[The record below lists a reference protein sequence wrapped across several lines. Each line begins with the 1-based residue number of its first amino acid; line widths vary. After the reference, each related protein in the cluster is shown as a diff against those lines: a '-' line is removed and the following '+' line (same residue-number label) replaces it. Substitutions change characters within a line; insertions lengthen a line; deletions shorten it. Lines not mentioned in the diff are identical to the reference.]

1 MTTYNTGNPLGS
13 SAAKDLYDNAQ
24 NFDHLSNDQTNEE
37 WPDRF
42 GKPRLTWHGMEV
54 QYQEKLASMGW
65 YLMDSFQD
73 GATLTRADQAL
84 HWKLPDGDGEYYRWD
99 GALPKTVPAGSTPS
113 NTGGIGKGAWIGV
126 GDAALRSSLSSVDDG
141 NGDALIA
148 VKQPITGWPG
158 RTQHD
163 KNADYKNAKDAGAVG
178 DGVTDDSAALQ
189 RYISYLESLQ
199 QGLTPPYAPP
209 TLLIPPGE
217 YGISKPLKFTQ
228 SVHIQAK
235 GVRIK
240 ALPSFTPIT
249 VDLHGGGSESFNGM
263 FLFLNGKKNADSS
276 QGQLRFNVTIDD
288 GLVLDC
294 QDIAHPNIY
303 MERFVNSSINCTL
316 QSSVHDALVVGPSS
330 WGFNTENLIVEN
342 FSDSAIRFTA
352 RSASNGSKLNVRVWG
367 NFKTGNAGI
376 LFDSESDCN
385 GVFISGFIEKV
396 NYGIIAGRG
405 TGPVNADGVDFEQ
418 CQLNVVRAAS
428 NMSDGRKVGPI
439 TLSNCFLHSVE
450 GSKIYAEG
458 ATVVVEDSRLL
469 AGTYDFETDPGKTGL
484 ILFDN
489 NQFESGAIGIVSGS
503 NARGR
508 YIHQAGDAIYNY
520 GTNATESFSNIYEMK
535 NFEWSGFPM
544 TQTSGFTFKARAS
557 IADNRNYGGSDWW
570 VSDRAGGVQTVVG
583 VRLNTEGGLRYLG
596 PTLDNIVRS
605 GAPSARW
612 TVVHAVSGT
621 IDTSDIRE
629 KQQQRLLYDA
639 EKKAAAE
646 IKSSIRAYRR
656 NDEVEKEGDNAKWHF
671 GVMAQEVAEILSK
684 NGLNHNDYDFLSYDE
699 WDDIPEVV
707 DKDTGVLLSPSVK
720 AGSRWGVKYSQLLC
734 FIISVS

>member
-1 MTTYNTGNPLGS
+1 MTTQPTQNPVPS
-13 SAAKDLYDNAQ
+13 ESPRDLKFNAGKIDE
-24 NFDHLSNDQTNEE
+24 FATSKGWTYT
-37 WPDRF
+37 DRF
-42 GKPRLTWHGMEV
+42 GSKHYTIEGLRWIAQQAISAFGYITL
-54 QYQEKLASMGW
+54 
-65 YLMDSFQD
+65 DSFED
-73 GATLTRADQAL
+73 GNTLT
-84 HWKLPDGDGEYYRWD
+84 LPNQVLRLEATGEYYRWD
-99 GALPKTVPAGSTPS
+99 GGFPKDVPTDSTPES
-113 NTGGIGKGAWIGV
+113 TGGIGIGRWLSV
-126 GDAALRSSLSSVDDG
+126 GDAVLRSNLASQENDFGDSLIG
-141 NGDALIA
+141 

-163 KNADYKNAKDAGAVG
+163 RNFDYLNARDAGAVS
-178 DGVTDDSAALQ
+178 DGITDCTTALQ
-189 RYISYLESLQ
+189 RYADYLATLQ

-209 TLLIPPGE
+209 AMDIPPGD
-217 YGISKPLKFTQ
+217 YGISSPIWFTQ
-228 SVHIQAK
+228 AVHIRAN
-235 GVRIK
+235 GVRIF
-240 ALPSFTPIT
+240 ALPGFTGVEVP
-249 VDLHGGGSESFNGM
+249 LQGGGTETFNGL
-263 FLFLNGKKNADSS
+263 FLFLNGKKGADSS
-276 QGQLRFNVTIDD
+276 QGILRFNVTIDP

-294 QDIAHPNIY
+294 RDIAYPNIY

-316 QSSVHDALVVGPSS
+316 QSSVHDGLVVGPSS
-330 WGFNTENLIVEN
+330 WGLNTENLIVEN
-342 FSDSAIRFTA
+342 FADAAIRFTA

-385 GVFISGFIEKV
+385 GVFISGFIEKI

-469 AGTYDFETDPGKTGL
+469 AGTYDFETDSGKTGL

-535 NFEWSGFPM
+535 NFEWSEFPM
-544 TQTSGFTFKARAS
+544 TQSSGFSFKARAS

-570 VSDRAGGVQTVVG
+570 VSDRASGVQTVVG
-583 VRLNTEGGLRYLG
+583 VRLNTDGGLRYLG
-596 PTLDNIVRS
+596 PMLDNVVRS

-646 IKSSIRAYRR
+646 IKSSIRAYKR
-656 NDEVEKEGDNAKWHF
+656 NDEVEKEGDSAKWHF

-699 WDDIPEVV
+699 WNDIPEVV